1 MFDSKILA
9 LGLVAAALAVTP
21 VAAQQGP
28 VAQSCGPEMEK
39 FCAGKKHGQGEMRA
53 CLEANKDKVSDA
65 CRHALDTTGPG
76 KGMGQ
81 GMGGMG
87 GMGGGMG
94 R

>member
-1 MFDSKILA
+1 
-9 LGLVAAALAVTP
+9 
-21 VAAQQGP
+21 
-28 VAQSCGPEMEK
+28 
-39 FCAGKKHGQGEMRA
+39 MRA

-87 GMGGGMG
+87 GGMG